1 METDLLF
8 RPATELANL
17 IRGGEIASRELV
29 EASLARIEA
38 LEPDLNAFTHLDP
51 EAALAAADQVRPGDE
66 RPFAGVPIAIKDTAE
81 VADWPY
87 TLGSDVFGDFV
98 PSYDSFVVRRLRE
111 AGFVLVGKT
120 SLPEFGILPVTEPR
134 RFGPTR
140 NPWDTERTPGGSSGG
155 AAAAVAA
162 GMLPLAHGSDG
173 GGSIRI
179 PAACCGL
186 VGLKPSR
193 GRVSRGP
200 DQGEDFLVQEGVLP
214 RTVSETAELLDV
226 LAGYE
231 PGDVSWA
238 PAPPEPFAAAAG
250 REPGR
255 LRIGFTTDAAIQAE
269 LDPQCERAVRDA
281 AELLSSLGH
290 EVDEVEAPWAGQDLL
305 RVFTLIFGT
314 PVAMGVFFG
323 AQVTGREPSE
333 ELVEPLT
340 WTIWNGI
347 RERTALDYLLA
358 RTQLSGAAR
367 AIVALWNEFDVVM
380 TPALAQRPV
389 RIGDID
395 ACSDDPWEDF
405 RRSGEFT
412 PYTAV
417 FNVTGQ
423 PAISLPLFHGDDGLP
438 ARAVCREQAPNLR
451 GRERLGGVVDD
462 RLEQAAGEVQAA
474 DEAGDP
480 PFAGEPLGVSQHVH
494 GARVGASGDD
504 HEALALHV
512 HDHVLVVP
520 DHRVRLP
527 AAVRAGVVDREA
539 LLERGHALD
548 LAGHQ
553 DRVVEQQRFRALLD
567 QLETFPVEVAAAGRR
582 QPQLRSGGEH
592 DLALAP
598 GLWVDDEW
606 EPCGAVSAKKALE
619 TAVVV
624 RVSV

>member
-8 RPATELANL
+8 KPASDLAAL
-17 IRGGEIASRELV
+17 IRDGELSARELM
-29 EASLARIEA
+29 ETALERIEA
-38 LEPDLNAFTHLDP
+38 LEPELNAFTHLDP
-51 EAALAAADQVRPGDE
+51 ESALAAAERVHPGDE

-81 VADWPY
+81 VAGWPY

-200 DQGEDFLVQEGVLP
+200 DQGEDFLVQDGVLT
-214 RTVSETAELLDV
+214 RTVGETAELLDL

-231 PGDVSWA
+231 PGDASWA
-238 PAPPEPFAAAAG
+238 PPPSEPFAAAAG

-255 LRIGFTTDAAIQAE
+255 LRIAFTTGAAVQAE
-269 LDPQCERAVRDA
+269 LDPQCERALRDA
-281 AELLSSLGH
+281 AGLLSSLGH
-290 EVDEVEAPWAGQDLL
+290 ELEEVDAPWAGQDLL
-305 RVFTLIFGT
+305 RVFTLVFGT

-333 ELVEPLT
+333 GLVEPLT

-347 RERTALDYLLA
+347 RERTALDYMLA
-358 RTQLSGAAR
+358 RTQLAAASR
-367 AIVALWNEFDVVM
+367 GIVALWSNFDVVM

-389 RIGDID
+389 HIGDID

-438 ARAVCREQAPNLR
+438 LGVQLA
-451 GRERLGGVVDD
+451 GRP
-462 RLEQAAGEVQAA
+462 A
-474 DEAGDP
+474 DEAT
-480 PFAGEPLGVSQHVH
+480 LLS
-494 GARVGASGDD
+494 
-504 HEALALHV
+504 LA
-512 HDHVLVVP
+512 
-520 DHRVRLP
+520 
-527 AAVRAGVVDREA
+527 A
-539 LLERGHALD
+539 
-548 LAGHQ
+548 
-553 DRVVEQQRFRALLD
+553 
-567 QLETFPVEVAAAGRR
+567 QLEAARPWADRR
-582 QPQLRSGGEH
+582 PE
-592 DLALAP
+592 LA
-598 GLWVDDEW
+598 
-606 EPCGAVSAKKALE
+606 
-619 TAVVV
+619 TA
-624 RVSV
+624 

>member
-200 DQGEDFLVQEGVLP
+200 DQGEDFLVQDGVLT

-438 ARAVCREQAPNLR
+438 LGVQLA
-451 GRERLGGVVDD
+451 GRP
-462 RLEQAAGEVQAA
+462 A
-474 DEAGDP
+474 DEAT
-480 PFAGEPLGVSQHVH
+480 LLSV
-494 GARVGASGDD
+494 
-504 HEALALHV
+504 
-512 HDHVLVVP
+512 
-520 DHRVRLP
+520 
-527 AAVRAGVVDREA
+527 AA
-539 LLERGHALD
+539 
-548 LAGHQ
+548 
-553 DRVVEQQRFRALLD
+553 
-567 QLETFPVEVAAAGRR
+567 QLEAARPWADRR
-582 QPQLRSGGEH
+582 PE
-592 DLALAP
+592 LA
-598 GLWVDDEW
+598 
-606 EPCGAVSAKKALE
+606 
-619 TAVVV
+619 TA
-624 RVSV
+624 

>member
-1 METDLLF
+1 MEADLLF
-8 RPATELANL
+8 RPATELARL
-17 IRGGEIASRELV
+17 IRSGEISSKELV
-29 EASLARIEA
+29 ETALERIEA
-38 LEPDLNAFTHLDP
+38 LEPELNAFTHLDP
-51 EAALAAADQVRPGDE
+51 AGALAAADQVGPGDE
-66 RPFAGVPIAIKDTAE
+66 RPFAGVPIAIKDTVE
-81 VADWPY
+81 VAGWPY

-98 PSYDSFVVRRLRE
+98 PPYDSFVVRRLRE

-162 GMLPLAHGSDG
+162 GMVPLAHGSDG

-200 DQGEDFLVQEGVLP
+200 AQGEDFLLQDGVLT
-214 RTVSETAELLDV
+214 RTVAETARLLDL

-231 PGDVSWA
+231 PGDASWA
-238 PAPPEPFAAAAG
+238 PPPPEPFAAAAG

-255 LRIGFTTDAAIQAE
+255 LRIAFTTDAPIPAA

-281 AELLSSLGH
+281 AELLASLGH
-290 EVDEVEAPWAGQDLL
+290 EIEEVDAPWAGQDLL
-305 RVFTLIFGT
+305 QVFTLIFGT
-314 PVAMGVFFG
+314 AVSMGAFFG
-323 AQVTGREPSE
+323 SQVTGREPSE

-347 RERTALDYLLA
+347 RERSALDYMLA
-358 RTQLSGAAR
+358 RTQLSAASR
-367 AIVALWNEFDVVM
+367 AIVALWSNFDVVM

-389 RIGDID
+389 RIGEID

-438 ARAVCREQAPNLR
+438 VGVQLA
-451 GRERLGGVVDD
+451 GRP
-462 RLEQAAGEVQAA
+462 A
-474 DEAGDP
+474 DEAT
-480 PFAGEPLGVSQHVH
+480 LLS
-494 GARVGASGDD
+494 
-504 HEALALHV
+504 LA
-512 HDHVLVVP
+512 
-520 DHRVRLP
+520 
-527 AAVRAGVVDREA
+527 A
-539 LLERGHALD
+539 
-548 LAGHQ
+548 
-553 DRVVEQQRFRALLD
+553 
-567 QLETFPVEVAAAGRR
+567 QLEAARPWADRR
-582 QPQLRSGGEH
+582 P
-592 DLALAP
+592 
-598 GLWVDDEW
+598 
-606 EPCGAVSAKKALE
+606 EPA
-619 TAVVV
+619 TA
-624 RVSV
+624 

>member
-8 RPATELANL
+8 KPASDLAAL
-17 IRGGEIASRELV
+17 IRDGELSARELM
-29 EASLARIEA
+29 ETALERIEA
-38 LEPDLNAFTHLDP
+38 LEPELNAFTHLDP
-51 EAALAAADQVRPGDE
+51 ESALAAAERVHPGDE

-81 VADWPY
+81 VAGWPY

-200 DQGEDFLVQEGVLP
+200 DQGEDFLVQDGVLT
-214 RTVSETAELLDV
+214 RTVGETAELLDL

-231 PGDVSWA
+231 PGDTSWA
-238 PAPPEPFAAAAG
+238 PPPSEPFAAAAG

-255 LRIGFTTDAAIQAE
+255 LRIAFTTGAAVQAE
-269 LDPQCERAVRDA
+269 LDPQCERALRDA
-281 AELLSSLGH
+281 AGLLSSLGH
-290 EVDEVEAPWAGQDLL
+290 ELEEVDAPWAGQDLL
-305 RVFTLIFGT
+305 RVFTLVFGT

-333 ELVEPLT
+333 GLVEPLT

-347 RERTALDYLLA
+347 RERTALDYMLA
-358 RTQLSGAAR
+358 RTQLAAASR
-367 AIVALWNEFDVVM
+367 GIVALWSNFDVVM

-389 RIGDID
+389 HIGDID

-438 ARAVCREQAPNLR
+438 LGVQLA
-451 GRERLGGVVDD
+451 GRP
-462 RLEQAAGEVQAA
+462 A
-474 DEAGDP
+474 DEAT
-480 PFAGEPLGVSQHVH
+480 LLS
-494 GARVGASGDD
+494 
-504 HEALALHV
+504 LA
-512 HDHVLVVP
+512 
-520 DHRVRLP
+520 
-527 AAVRAGVVDREA
+527 A
-539 LLERGHALD
+539 
-548 LAGHQ
+548 
-553 DRVVEQQRFRALLD
+553 
-567 QLETFPVEVAAAGRR
+567 QLEAARPWADRR
-582 QPQLRSGGEH
+582 PE
-592 DLALAP
+592 LA
-598 GLWVDDEW
+598 
-606 EPCGAVSAKKALE
+606 
-619 TAVVV
+619 TA
-624 RVSV
+624 

>member
-1 METDLLF
+1 METELLF
-8 RPATELANL
+8 KPATELANL
-17 IRGGEIASRELV
+17 ISTGEISSRELV
-29 EASLARIEA
+29 ETSLERIEA
-38 LEPDLNAFTHLDP
+38 LEPELNAFAHLDP
-51 EAALAAADQVRPGDE
+51 DGALAAADLVQTGDE

-81 VADWPY
+81 VAGWPY

-98 PSYDSFVVRRLRE
+98 PSYDTFVVRRLRE

-200 DQGEDFLVQEGVLP
+200 LQGEDFLVQDGVLT
-214 RTVSETAELLDV
+214 RTVAETAELLDV

-231 PGDVSWA
+231 PGDASWA
-238 PAPPEPFAAAAG
+238 PPPPEPFAAAAG

-255 LRIGFTTDAAIQAE
+255 LRIGFTTDAAIKAE
-269 LDPQCERAVRDA
+269 VDAQCERAVRDA
-281 AELLSSLGH
+281 AALLSSLGH
-290 EVDEVEAPWAGQDLL
+290 EVEEVEAPWAAQDLL
-305 RVFTLIFGT
+305 RTFTLVFGT

-323 AQVTGREPSE
+323 AQVTGREPGE

-347 RERTALDYLLA
+347 RARSALDYLLA
-358 RTQLSGAAR
+358 RTQLATASR
-367 AIVALWNEFDVVM
+367 AIVALWNDFDVVM

-389 RIGDID
+389 PIGDID
-395 ACSDDPWEDF
+395 ACSDNPWEDF

-423 PAISLPLFHGDDGLP
+423 PAISLPLFQGDDGLP
-438 ARAVCREQAPNLR
+438 LGVQLA
-451 GRERLGGVVDD
+451 GRP
-462 RLEQAAGEVQAA
+462 A
-474 DEAGDP
+474 DEAT
-480 PFAGEPLGVSQHVH
+480 LLS
-494 GARVGASGDD
+494 
-504 HEALALHV
+504 LA
-512 HDHVLVVP
+512 
-520 DHRVRLP
+520 
-527 AAVRAGVVDREA
+527 A
-539 LLERGHALD
+539 
-548 LAGHQ
+548 
-553 DRVVEQQRFRALLD
+553 
-567 QLETFPVEVAAAGRR
+567 QLEAARPWADRR
-582 QPQLRSGGEH
+582 PE
-592 DLALAP
+592 LA
-598 GLWVDDEW
+598 
-606 EPCGAVSAKKALE
+606 
-619 TAVVV
+619 TA
-624 RVSV
+624 